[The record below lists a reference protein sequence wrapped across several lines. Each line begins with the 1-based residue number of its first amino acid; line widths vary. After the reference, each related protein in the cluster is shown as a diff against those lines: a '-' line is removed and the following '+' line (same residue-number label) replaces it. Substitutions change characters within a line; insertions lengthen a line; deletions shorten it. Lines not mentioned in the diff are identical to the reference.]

1 MIVDACRLAC
11 CSGDGSGD
19 GSGSIICSFTM
30 FLVLDA
36 GHGSD
41 CTRALTHRAIMP
53 QSIRGLEEVL
63 GIMITFVINI
73 MTTGL
78 AILDEDASCD
88 DHLYHLP

>member
-1 MIVDACRLAC
+1 
-11 CSGDGSGD
+11 
-19 GSGSIICSFTM
+19 M

-41 CTRALTHRAIMP
+41 CTRALTHRAIML